1 MTIIGNVGQCKYYV
15 FLLIDRLL
23 LVDGDIVCFPKN
35 YISTDSKPF
44 ANLKYELFIK
54 SPVVEDQSIGHF
66 ISKIAV
72 SDIFK
77 MTESPII
84 AFLDNVF
91 NLSISEYKDISHS
104 SFWSRI
110 NRWVHGDLS
119 QQGSRNEKTSDNVN
133 SKSLDYSAYNIIF
146 HHLSVFCTIISWIAV
161 LILLILHITSIHF
174 STFRVIFVSFFVCP
188 LAVAIL
194 EGIFQHLYVAYS
206 IGYWKFMKVD
216 DYEEF
221 HCRLLTN

>member
-1 MTIIGNVGQCKYYV
+1 MYSLSNKKSEEDYCFGEFVFPSDSIIDVKYVDGKKEGRCKIITKNKVLVAELNFHEDLLDGNSIFYNDNGEITKYYV
-15 FLLIDRLL
+15 
-23 LVDGDIVCFPKN
+23 
-35 YISTDSKPF
+35 Y
-44 ANLKYELFIK
+44 
-54 SPVVEDQSIGHF
+54 
-66 ISKIAV
+66 
-72 SDIFK
+72 
-77 MTESPII
+77 
-84 AFLDNVF
+84 
-91 NLSISEYKDISHS
+91 
-104 SFWSRI
+104 
-110 NRWVHGDLS
+110 
-119 QQGSRNEKTSDNVN
+119 DNVN